1 MKSEILILDK
11 LPHMR
16 DFLLSDGLNEPRINI
31 QLEALRDAYVTL
43 GLEYQFN
50 TDGNSEDAEEKYA
63 NLKKVFFSIGYLYDD
78 LRSIQEEMKA
88 LLSE

>member
-16 DFLLSDGLNEPRINI
+16 DFLLPDGLNEPRINI
-31 QLEALRDAYVTL
+31 QLEALRDAYITL

-50 TDGNSEDAEEKYA
+50 TDGNIEDVPE
-63 NLKKVFFSIGYLYDD
+63 
-78 LRSIQEEMKA
+78 
-88 LLSE
+88 LS

>member
-31 QLEALRDAYVTL
+31 QLAALREAYITL

-50 TDGNSEDAEEKYA
+50 TDTPCEDAEEKYA
-63 NLKKVFFSIGYLYDD
+63 DLKKVFFSIGYLYDD